1 LDKIIYRYGLAVGA
15 EPVSR
20 LGHTGR
26 EGLRQGRQPN
36 ISVILR
42 ERRNI

>member
-1 LDKIIYRYGLAVGA
+1 LDKFIYRYGLAVGA
-15 EPVSR
+15 ELVSR

-26 EGLRQGRQPN
+26 EDLRQGLQPN

-42 ERRNI
+42 ERRKI